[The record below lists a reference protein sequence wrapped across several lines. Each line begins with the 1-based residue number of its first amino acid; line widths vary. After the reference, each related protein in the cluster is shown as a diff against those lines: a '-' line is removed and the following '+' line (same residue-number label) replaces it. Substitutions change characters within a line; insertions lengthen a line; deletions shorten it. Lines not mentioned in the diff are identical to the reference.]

1 MMKLIKLVS
10 AAVFVALVAGC
21 AAPADPEAMKPT
33 TVTQMKT
40 KAAYRSAI
48 QVTSVE
54 GGKQT
59 NPAWISNISNDDF
72 KLALEDTLESI
83 GYHSKTGK
91 LQLNVK
97 LVSVEQPLVGFNLTV
112 TTVVEYN
119 LVRSDGRSVFRK
131 TITAPYTAAF
141 SESALAV
148 TRLKK
153 ANEGSV
159 RANIEAFI
167 TALNAS

>member
-1 MMKLIKLVS
+1 MMKFTRFLSAVLLI
-10 AAVFVALVAGC
+10 ALVAGC
-21 AAPADPEAMKPT
+21 AAPADPVAMKPT
-33 TVTQMKT
+33 TVTQIKT

-48 QVTSVE
+48 QVVSVE
-54 GGKQT
+54 GGKKT
-59 NPAWISNISNDDF
+59 NPAWLSKISNKDF
-72 KLALEDTLESI
+72 KLALEDTLESV

-97 LVSVEQPLVGFNLTV
+97 LLAVEQPIAGFNLTV
-112 TTVVEYN
+112 TTVVEYILN
-119 LVRSDGRSVFRK
+119 RPDGKTVFSK

-141 SESALAV
+141 GEHLLAV

-159 RANIEAFI
+159 RANIEAFLI
-167 TALNAS
+167 ALNAS

>member
-10 AAVFVALVAGC
+10 AAVIVALVAGC

-33 TVTQMKT
+33 TVTQMQT

-48 QVTSVE
+48 QVASVE
-54 GGKQT
+54 GGKNT
-59 NPAWISNISNDDF
+59 NPAWISKVSNEDF
-72 KLALEDTLESI
+72 KLALEGTLKSV

-91 LQLNVK
+91 LQLNVN
-97 LVSVEQPLVGFNLTV
+97 LLSVKQPIAGFNMTV
-112 TTVVEYN
+112 TTVVDYN
-119 LVRSDGRSVFRK
+119 LMRSDGRSVFRK
-131 TITAPYTAAF
+131 TITTPYTAAF
-141 SESALAV
+141 SESLLGV

>member
-1 MMKLIKLVS
+1 MTKLIKFIS
-10 AAVFVALVAGC
+10 AALFVALVAGC
-21 AAPADPEAMKPT
+21 AAPADPVAMKPT
-33 TVTQMKT
+33 TVTQLKT

-54 GGKQT
+54 GGKKT
-59 NPAWISNISNDDF
+59 NPAWISKISNEDF
-72 KLALEDTLESI
+72 KLALEDTLENV

-91 LQLNVK
+91 LQLTVK
-97 LVSVEQPLVGFNLTV
+97 LLSVKQPIAGFNLTV
-112 TTVVEYN
+112 TTVVDYN
-119 LVRSDGRSVFRK
+119 LMRSDGRSVFRK
-131 TITAPYTAAF
+131 TITTPYTAAF
-141 SESALAV
+141 SESLLGV

-167 TALNAS
+167 KALNAS

>member
-1 MMKLIKLVS
+1 
-10 AAVFVALVAGC
+10 
-21 AAPADPEAMKPT
+21 
-33 TVTQMKT
+33 MKT

-54 GGKQT
+54 GGEDK
-59 NPAWISNISNDDF
+59 PCMDIKDF
-72 KLALEDTLESI
+72 KLAIEDTLESVD
-83 GYHSKTGK
+83 YHSKAGK

-97 LVSVEQPLVGFNLTV
+97 LLAVKQPIAGFNLTV

-119 LVRSDGRSVFRK
+119 LIRSDGSSVFRK
-131 TITAPYTAAF
+131 TITTSFTAVF
-141 SESALAV
+141 SESLIAA

-153 ANEGSV
+153 DNEGSV

-167 TALNAS
+167 KALNAY